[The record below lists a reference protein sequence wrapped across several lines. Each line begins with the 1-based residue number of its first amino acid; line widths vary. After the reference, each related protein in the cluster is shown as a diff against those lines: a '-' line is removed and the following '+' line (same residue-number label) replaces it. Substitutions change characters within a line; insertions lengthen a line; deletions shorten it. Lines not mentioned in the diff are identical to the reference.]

1 MTDTDGRPAAA
12 RTEAPTEDPRAGG
25 PDPRVTVVVITRDR
39 KDELLR
45 TLDLLAQLPE
55 QPPVV
60 VVDNASTDG
69 TAAAVRAAHP
79 HTTLLSPGRN
89 TGAVGRN
96 LAVRQVTTPYVAFCD
111 DDSWWAPGSLRG
123 AADRLDAHPGLAGVV
138 ARIVVEPEG
147 TEDPVVAELRHSPVS
162 GPDWLPGPALGSFLA
177 AATCL
182 RVSAFR
188 AAGGFEPR
196 LWLGG
201 EEELLATDLA
211 VHGWWLAFAE
221 DLTIHHAPSRVRDA
235 TGRRVDG
242 LRNTLWY
249 TWLRRPLP
257 AALRRTWY
265 LARTVPR
272 DAASARAFARA
283 AAALPWVLANR
294 RPVPAR
300 VEARLAALEQEQRRS
315 TARQYVG

>member
-1 MTDTDGRPAAA
+1 MTAHAPDGDRP
-12 RTEAPTEDPRAGG
+12 D
-25 PDPRVTVVVITRDR
+25 DRVTVVVITRNR
-39 KDELLR
+39 RDELLR
-45 TLDLLAQLPE
+45 TLGHLARLPE
-55 QPPVV
+55 RPPVI
-60 VVDNASTDG
+60 VVDNLSSDG
-69 TAAAVRAAHP
+69 TPHAVRVAHP
-79 HTTLLSPGRN
+79 DMAVLEPRRN

-111 DDSWWAPGSLRG
+111 DDSWWEPGSLRA
-123 AADRLDAHPGLAGVV
+123 AADLLDGSAALAGVV

-147 TEDPVVAELRHSPVS
+147 VEDPVVDELRNSPVP
-162 GPDWLPGPALGSFLA
+162 GPGWLPGPALGSFLA

-188 AAGGFEPR
+188 AAGGFDAR

-211 VHGWWLAFAE
+211 VAGWWLCFAE
-221 DLTIHHAPSRVRDA
+221 SLVVHHAPSHVRDT

-257 AALRRTWY
+257 AAVRRTWY
-265 LARTVPR
+265 LLRTVPR
-272 DAASARAFARA
+272 DGASVHAFAEA
-283 AAALPWVLANR
+283 AAGLPWLVADR
-294 RPVPAR
+294 RPVPAE
-300 VEARLAALEQEQRRS
+300 VERRLAVLDEAQRRS
-315 TARQYVG
+315 TARQYTG